1 MFFKW
6 HEETQV
12 QFTEQP
18 KRHIADEEF
27 QYYNKDNAVQ
37 EHQRVAYEQVEIAAA
52 LATRRTAAQV
62 TSICRDIKSNVEAN
76 FSHQQRGSLS
86 ESTSEPA
93 QALEEAT
100 AEMMRRATRNQEVVS
115 QSRSELMLNVN
126 PMNFNS
132 LKQCWDNFGA
142 IKCRRHKAR
151 NLFEETR
158 TANASV
164 VPEVTRLQARE
175 GHCPTESLQCEIKR
189 RNCKDSCRISL
200 RGTRINALMNQIWE
214 YKQCH
219 EHWKL
224 GVGAPIADVSPRT
237 QSLTDWGCLPANF
250 GRAESICRKSR
261 RRKSSTF

>member
-115 QSRSELMLNVN
+115 QSRSELMCWRSIRRIST
-126 PMNFNS
+126 NS
-132 LKQCWDNFGA
+132 SRVRSNT
-142 IKCRRHKAR
+142 KCAQIRK
-151 NLFEETR
+151 LCEETR
-158 TANASV
+158 SANAKIGPDV
-164 VPEVTRLQARE
+164 ARLQARE
-175 GHCPTESLQCEIKR
+175 APPS
-189 RNCKDSCRISL
+189 
-200 RGTRINALMNQIWE
+200 TR
-214 YKQCH
+214 
-219 EHWKL
+219 
-224 GVGAPIADVSPRT
+224 VST
-237 QSLTDWGCLPANF
+237 M
-250 GRAESICRKSR
+250 
-261 RRKSSTF
+261 